1 MTYRKKKG
9 GKHTHSSH
17 SQANWVDVDKPNP
30 ADIALEDLKNSPV
43 FPAPLA
49 KHVNSFGITVA
60 NNVMLRH
67 KTMGKIHRLVL
78 ANNKKAFAG
87 IYSFGPV
94 AYYDLWHLV
103 PDYFNHIRDGGKPAN
118 FVPNK
123 YPPNPWR
130 NRKNAEDQTA
140 YDVEKKNFYKY
151 KIKPKSK
158 VVTPKVVSGR
168 ETRSSSTPARM
179 IPIKVFDEVTNEP
192 MGVVASDGSTA
203 SYYELPA
210 KATELQ
216 HLIMYKDMNSQMGEI
231 FRACYRYGQASHSD
245 KLRDAKKIKF
255 YIEAELER
263 LECWRKSKQSTY
275 RMGKWRS

>member
-1 MTYRKKKG
+1 MAYRKKKG
-9 GKHTHSSH
+9 GKHTHSAH
-17 SQANWVDVDKPNP
+17 GKTWVEAGLPPNP
-30 ADIALEDLKNSPV
+30 SSIALEELKSSPV
-43 FPAPLA
+43 FPAALA
-49 KHVNSFGITVA
+49 KYVNSFGIAVA
-60 NNVMLRH
+60 NNLMLRH
-67 KTMGKIHRLVL
+67 KTMGKVHQLLL

-103 PDYFNHIRDGGKPAN
+103 PNYFDHIRDGGKPTN

-130 NRKNAEDQTA
+130 NRKNAEDHA
-140 YDVEKKNFYKY
+140 KYDVEKKNFYKY
-151 KIKPKSK
+151 KSKKKSK
-158 VVTPKVVSGR
+158 VVELPQP
-168 ETRSSSTPARM
+168 TPA
-179 IPIKVFDEVTNEP
+179 VSNV
-192 MGVVASDGSTA
+192 SDGSTA

-263 LECWRKSKQSTY
+263 LE
-275 RMGKWRS
+275 KWT

>member
-9 GKHTHSSH
+9 GKHTHSAH
-17 SQANWVDVDKPNP
+17 GQTNWVDVNKPNP

-103 PDYFNHIRDGGKPAN
+103 PDYFNHIRDGGKPAD

-158 VVTPKVVSGR
+158 VVTPKVETPKVVELPQPTPVVSN
-168 ETRSSSTPARM
+168 
-179 IPIKVFDEVTNEP
+179 V
-192 MGVVASDGSTA
+192 SDGSTA

-263 LECWRKSKQSTY
+263 LEQWT
-275 RMGKWRS
+275 